1 MAQIY
6 RPGTYARPNIII
18 DDTAKVLSEEI
29 EEVGDTFEKRK
40 ETLRLTKDAIT
51 EEVEKNRELVN
62 IVQGIPETTMDDE
75 ARAVLMTELDE
86 LNDLMLKSVG
96 KDQSEVIRKRKHVE
110 SLISNFGVGVGLMQ
124 NELDKY
130 KEVMADNAVNGIL
143 TSTDPRYI
151 EGLNAMLNK
160 NGKGWNMSAVD
171 GNWIMSYTNEKGEEV
186 PINLQ
191 NFRNAVENTGFG
203 LIKYTKDKSPEYVNI
218 MKASPGYSQINAL
231 TQEIIEAEQKG
242 LTKVVITKKKDL
254 QQAIDNLRQDLT
266 NNVTIQ
272 ASIDEND
279 WQNFAV
285 DPNEVWAV
293 NDPKKQTDQR
303 IKTQQAVVE
312 YLMNQAFPN
321 DAQGK
326 IVNEILASTEEKV
339 GAPMS
344 QAQAQSLKMQQ
355 ERINM
360 QKQKLLEKGEL
371 KERTIEDL
379 SKNAEYANIINTIV
393 KEQRDI
399 ANATDRFATM
409 LNEVNANEGVN
420 YVAGSNNDLINQL
433 AIEEEIDVNN
443 KEAIN
448 ALRERESG
456 KIYKQ
461 KDGGKFFEIQFDI
474 NNPDEIFEILSK
486 NTTGITEK
494 DILKYNYKSSFLQS
508 ENKQSDPAGLGI

>member
-1 MAQIY
+1 M
-6 RPGTYARPNIII
+6 
-18 DDTAKVLSEEI
+18 
-29 EEVGDTFEKRK
+29 
-40 ETLRLTKDAIT
+40 
-51 EEVEKNRELVN
+51 VN
-62 IVQGIPETTMDDE
+62 VVQGIPETTMDDE

-110 SLISNFGVGVGLMQ
+110 SLINNFGIGVGLMQ

-203 LIKYTKDKSPEYVNI
+203 LVKYTKDKSPEYVNI
-218 MKASPGYSQINAL
+218 MKASPGYNQINAL

-293 NDPKKQTDQR
+293 NDPKKQADQR

-326 IVNEILASTEEKV
+326 IVNEILTSREEKV
-339 GAPMS
+339 GAPMTQS
-344 QAQAQSLKMQQ
+344 QAADFRYKNKKLNAQLQQVQRQYDDVRQAVDYDLNRNILHARQALDLANEENGSMKKANELVKL
-355 ERINM
+355 IN
-360 QKQKLLEKGEL
+360 E
-371 KERTIEDL
+371 
-379 SKNAEYANIINTIV
+379 AEPNVGAKTIV
-393 KEQRDI
+393 GYIDKDGNLVEGERNGKVEYVVLDKTNEPILGLDTFTGIVEYLNDFTITDARVTQKETLDKYRPYIKKRLQLE
-399 ANATDRFATM
+399 ANA
-409 LNEVNANEGVN
+409 
-420 YVAGSNNDLINQL
+420 QL
-433 AIEEEIDVNN
+433 AGIEKAKDKEEVKVGQGD
-443 KEAIN
+443 
-448 ALRERESG
+448 
-456 KIYKQ
+456 
-461 KDGGKFFEIQFDI
+461 DI
-474 NNPDEIFEILSK
+474 FK
-486 NTTGITEK
+486 
-494 DILKYNYKSSFLQS
+494 
-508 ENKQSDPAGLGI
+508 